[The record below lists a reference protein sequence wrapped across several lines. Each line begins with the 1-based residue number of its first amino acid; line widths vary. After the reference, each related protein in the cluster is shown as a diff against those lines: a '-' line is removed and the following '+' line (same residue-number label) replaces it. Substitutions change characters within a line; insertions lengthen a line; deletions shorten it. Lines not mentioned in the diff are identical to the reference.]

1 METEGKERV
10 GVKSRRRRRI
20 AYSKI
25 RYVSDLILELM
36 RERDTE
42 REREIDKQRERNS
55 CELSIYIYD
64 KNTDVVRVVDF
75 FVWFKN

>member
-1 METEGKERV
+1 MERE

-20 AYSKI
+20 AYRKT

-42 REREIDKQRERNS
+42 REREIEKQRERKRNETCTILDNS
-55 CELSIYIYD
+55 TMISSYE
-64 KNTDVVRVVDF
+64 NR
-75 FVWFKN
+75 N